1 MCVCDANVMCSFVM
15 RMGHLS
21 YMFCVHSRVCIF
33 LCVRSLVCVFYVFVH
48 VFVYFVCLFTCLC
61 IFMCLFV

>member
-1 MCVCDANVMCSFVM
+1 MFVCDANGTFIVHVLCSFTC
-15 RMGHLS
+15 L
-21 YMFCVHSRVCIF
+21 

-48 VFVYFVCLFTCLC
+48 VFVYFMCLFTCLC